1 MYDSHTMCMNPTHKT
16 VTDQLRE
23 GPSARSPARPK
34 ADGFVRDGCANWLE
48 KHMLYT
54 PHTTLKL
61 TRHAQTHSTVRH
73 SATPHLLLASAEVMG
88 PQSTS
93 HHSSFWGG
101 WQKIVAQI
109 RGVFR
114 KMITNTP
121 PGGQNLAQNGV
132 FTPRFRLH
140 TGVTRLLDVFF
151 DRASVFFEVGA
162 IPVLLILGTIPF
174 RPRVLTLH
182 VTA

>member
-1 MYDSHTMCMNPTHKT
+1 MDSESRSRGVHPA
-16 VTDQLRE
+16 
-23 GPSARSPARPK
+23 SARVGGVQPK
-34 ADGFVRDGCANWLE
+34 CKPTF
-48 KHMLYT
+48 
-54 PHTTLKL
+54 
-61 TRHAQTHSTVRH
+61 
-73 SATPHLLLASAEVMG
+73 
-88 PQSTS
+88 
-93 HHSSFWGG
+93 FWGG

>member
-1 MYDSHTMCMNPTHKT
+1 MASNRPAPTASEVEHWETRENETGRERDHHHVYDVK
-16 VTDQLRE
+16 LRGRSE
-23 GPSARSPARPK
+23 FRSLVLGSRIPPWASARVCGVQPK
-34 ADGFVRDGCANWLE
+34 CKPTF
-48 KHMLYT
+48 
-54 PHTTLKL
+54 
-61 TRHAQTHSTVRH
+61 
-73 SATPHLLLASAEVMG
+73 
-88 PQSTS
+88 
-93 HHSSFWGG
+93 FWGG

>member
-1 MYDSHTMCMNPTHKT
+1 MSFVSVCVSISTTFHVQLCIRVYNLYCTHTSRRVLPRISTREAPVGVASGPASASRLPLGPLQDPRATPQPTG
-16 VTDQLRE
+16 VQA
-23 GPSARSPARPK
+23 SARVCGVQPK
-34 ADGFVRDGCANWLE
+34 CKPTF
-48 KHMLYT
+48 
-54 PHTTLKL
+54 
-61 TRHAQTHSTVRH
+61 
-73 SATPHLLLASAEVMG
+73 
-88 PQSTS
+88 
-93 HHSSFWGG
+93 FWGG

>member
-1 MYDSHTMCMNPTHKT
+1 MTTT
-16 VTDQLRE
+16 WRTERLR
-23 GPSARSPARPK
+23 ARE
-34 ADGFVRDGCANWLE
+34 DGRVGA
-48 KHMLYT
+48 
-54 PHTTLKL
+54 
-61 TRHAQTHSTVRH
+61 
-73 SATPHLLLASAEVMG
+73 
-88 PQSTS
+88 
-93 HHSSFWGG
+93 
-101 WQKIVAQI
+101 
-109 RGVFR
+109 
-114 KMITNTP
+114 
-121 PGGQNLAQNGV
+121 PGGESGRHGGVGGV

>member
-1 MYDSHTMCMNPTHKT
+1 MRRRASRFVPAGVAKGGQYPQHC
-16 VTDQLRE
+16 TDGLAQRWDWA
-23 GPSARSPARPK
+23 SARVCGVQPK
-34 ADGFVRDGCANWLE
+34 CKPTF
-48 KHMLYT
+48 
-54 PHTTLKL
+54 
-61 TRHAQTHSTVRH
+61 
-73 SATPHLLLASAEVMG
+73 
-88 PQSTS
+88 
-93 HHSSFWGG
+93 FWGG

-182 VTA
+182 VTAYSCSVRRPLTRADACRNSLSEYSAESRKMRKQVNR

>member
-1 MYDSHTMCMNPTHKT
+1 MRIALRAPQVPAGVTGLQAMC
-16 VTDQLRE
+16 
-23 GPSARSPARPK
+23 
-34 ADGFVRDGCANWLE
+34 NW
-48 KHMLYT
+48 
-54 PHTTLKL
+54 P
-61 TRHAQTHSTVRH
+61 
-73 SATPHLLLASAEVMG
+73 
-88 PQSTS
+88 
-93 HHSSFWGG
+93 SFWGG

-162 IPVLLILGTIPF
+162 IPVLLILGTIQYE
-174 RPRVLTLH
+174 VYS
-182 VTA
+182 